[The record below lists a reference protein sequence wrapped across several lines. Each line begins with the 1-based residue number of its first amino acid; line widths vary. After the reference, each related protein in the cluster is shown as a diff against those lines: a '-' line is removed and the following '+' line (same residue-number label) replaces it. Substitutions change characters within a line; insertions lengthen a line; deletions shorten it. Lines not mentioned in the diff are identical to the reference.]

1 MILEKIWI
9 WHLALSFSELQFLTS
24 YLNYM
29 SFTFLVYKTRRNGT
43 LQQIVIGITKSC
55 IDSSLLPSSI
65 LSSLYSGWNFFILN
79 GVLFVLVAQTCPT
92 LYNPMDCSLPD
103 SSVQGIFQ
111 ARILEWVQE
120 PFPPPGDLPS
130 PGIEPASPVSPA
142 LAGRFFTLVPPRKP
156 ILFLT
161 GIFWCHLPLYSFLSH
176 HEMLKHFTHGLTTFW
191 VSCQSPS
198 KQTEVHKQHPAP
210 KLMDIALP
218 WTSECHNDTALS
230 FTSEVYFSV
239 LNGCVNWMFNYSVP

>member
-1 MILEKIWI
+1 MILENIWI

-79 GVLFVLVAQTCPT
+79 DVLFVLVAQMCPT

-130 PGIEPASPVSPA
+130 PGIKPASPVSPA
-142 LAGRFFTLVPPRKP
+142 LAGRFFTISATKEAYFVLNRNFLMSPPTLLIPVPSWDAET
-156 ILFLT
+156 F
-161 GIFWCHLPLYSFLSH
+161 YSWLNYFLS
-176 HEMLKHFTHGLTTFW
+176 L
-191 VSCQSPS
+191 
-198 KQTEVHKQHPAP
+198 
-210 KLMDIALP
+210 LP
-218 WTSECHNDTALS
+218 ISIKTDRST
-230 FTSEVYFSV
+230 
-239 LNGCVNWMFNYSVP
+239 